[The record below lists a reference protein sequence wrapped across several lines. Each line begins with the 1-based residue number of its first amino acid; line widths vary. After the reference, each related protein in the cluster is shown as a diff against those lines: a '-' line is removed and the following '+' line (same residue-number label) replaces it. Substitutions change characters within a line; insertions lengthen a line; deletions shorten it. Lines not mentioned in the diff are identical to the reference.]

1 MGAKGC
7 LSVRLQCGM
16 GGRAGDAMR
25 LASNLSTSTFS
36 TFTLLLSFT
45 TISLLLVV
53 AEAGTHLDEPWFR
66 WRDGNVN
73 FYFKVV
79 TKRISS

>member
-1 MGAKGC
+1 
-7 LSVRLQCGM
+7 M

-25 LASNLSTSTFS
+25 LASNLSTSFS
-36 TFTLLLSFT
+36 TFTLLLSLT

-79 TKRISS
+79 AKRISL

>member
-1 MGAKGC
+1 
-7 LSVRLQCGM
+7 
-16 GGRAGDAMR
+16 MR
-25 LASNLSTSTFS
+25 LAPYLSSS
-36 TFTLLLSFT
+36 SISTLLLSFT
-45 TISLLLVV
+45 TISLLLAV

-79 TKRISS
+79 AKSISL